1 MEHVKVLSLC
11 LIAVVLVCTGCKPS
25 ETAGLEENKALVL
38 RALENPSTG
47 NWTEFKA
54 LHTSD
59 FLYHSPIGS
68 EPMKLEEFMEFTRDL
83 YTNFPDWHGTIEDVI
98 AEGGKVV
105 VRGIFQGTNKG
116 DIEELGIIATG
127 KEVTL
132 PVIFI
137 FRIADGKI
145 AELWQ
150 EYNMM
155 SFVQQLRDMPTER
168 M

>member
-1 MEHVKVLSLC
+1 MEHVKVVSLC
-11 LIAVVLVCTGCKPS
+11 LIAVVLVCSGCKPS
-25 ETAGLEENKALVL
+25 ETAGLEENKALAR
-38 RALENPSTG
+38 RAVKNPSTG
-47 NWTEFKA
+47 GWEEFKA

-59 FLYHSPIGS
+59 FLYHSPAGS
-68 EPMKLEEFMEFTRDL
+68 MKLEEFMGFMHDL
-83 YTNFPDWHGTIEDVI
+83 CTKFPGWHGTTEDII
-98 AEGGKVV
+98 AEGDKVV
-105 VRGIFQGTNKG
+105 VRGVFRGTNKG

-132 PVIFI
+132 SMIFI

-155 SFVQQLRDMPTER
+155 SFVQQLGGR